1 MFVVVVNKAGV
12 VMKGNPLLGWGYVW
26 RGFQLLPQPG
36 LRRFV
41 ALPILL
47 NIVLVSLLSYNGIS
61 WLDSAIDRG
70 LGYLPSWLEW
80 LYWIA
85 MPLAVVTV
93 LLIFAYFFSA
103 ILVTLASPFNGLLS
117 EKIEQQ
123 RGSAIADEALSRM
136 IGRTFRRELTKLGY
150 MLPRYLLLLLVTL
163 IPGLNLA
170 SPVLWFWFGSWIV
183 ALQYLDYSF
192 DNHARSFAETRAALA
207 SQSLTVLGFGATV
220 ALLMTIPLV
229 NWFVMP
235 AAVIGATL
243 LRLEQ
248 MPFSATDNASGK
260 DRMVNYAEGN
270 DAITR
275 LTDGKTENSGGG

>member
-1 MFVVVVNKAGV
+1 
-12 VMKGNPLLGWGYVW
+12 MKGNPLLGWGYVW

-85 MPLAVVTV
+85 MPLAVITV

-103 ILVTLASPFNGLLS
+103 ILVTLASPLNGLLS

-123 RGSAIADEALSRM
+123 RGSAIADEALSSM
-136 IGRTFRRELTKLGY
+136 IVRTFQRELTKLGY

-163 IPGLNLA
+163 IPGVNLA

>member
-1 MFVVVVNKAGV
+1 
-12 VMKGNPLLGWGYVW
+12 MKGNPLLGWGYVW

-85 MPLAVVTV
+85 MPLAVITV

-103 ILVTLASPFNGLLS
+103 ILVTLASPLNGLLS

-123 RGSAIADEALSRM
+123 RGSAIADEALSSM
-136 IGRTFRRELTKLGY
+136 IVRTFRRELTKLGY

-163 IPGLNLA
+163 IPGVNLA

>member
-1 MFVVVVNKAGV
+1 
-12 VMKGNPLLGWGYVW
+12 MKGNPLLGWGYVW

-163 IPGLNLA
+163 IPGVNLA

>member
-1 MFVVVVNKAGV
+1 
-12 VMKGNPLLGWGYVW
+12 MKGNPLLGWGYVW

-136 IGRTFRRELTKLGY
+136 IVRTFRRELTKLGY

-163 IPGLNLA
+163 IPGVNLA